1 MSFAKI
7 SYSTLNVSIGSTTYR
22 LFSNDVSRGNHRSL
36 RVHGGP
42 LRASNHVYHA
52 TITQESSIKQEVVV
66 KLATSQEEL
75 VRMQREAGLYEKEL
89 KSLCGNV
96 VPNYH
101 GFYQRQPDSEVI
113 GCIILEKL
121 DLVPPPADVIE
132 FSLTE
137 FKVDSASSESA
148 SYTKLVS
155 TMEAY
160 AEPETFC
167 PLWGALG
174 SWISRTLFATIA
186 LGVDHN

>member
-7 SYSTLNVSIGSTTYR
+7 SYSTLNVSIGNTTYR

-42 LRASNHVYHA
+42 LRTSNHVYHA
-52 TITQESSIKQEVVV
+52 TITEESSIKQEVVV

-75 VRMQREAGLYEKEL
+75 VGMQREAGLYEKEL

-96 VPNYH
+96 VPNYY

-132 FSLTE
+132 FS
-137 FKVDSASSESA
+137 ASSESA

-167 PLWGALG
+167 PLWGGLG
-174 SWISRTLFATIA
+174 SWISRTLFATNA